1 MSNSPSRI
9 GRHAFFTVAPSSL
22 GIVSSILLD
31 AMIMGLFGMGWQ
43 SDAYFIAITIPLFV
57 ITVITL
63 QATRVIQPLFIS
75 KHQNE
80 GENEAWR
87 FLSLMITS
95 GTALTA
101 VFSVIAGLAS
111 PVLIRLQALG
121 AESSVVTLS
130 TRLSIPLFFLVVPL
144 YSAIAIMR
152 TALNS
157 LGIFALPAAMKFI
170 ENAFKITFL
179 LFLGSRLGVMSLV
192 LGMFCGA
199 VVQVVL
205 FYLALKGKGYKFR
218 PVFGLRHPDLA
229 RASRLMVFPLA
240 GQGLGAAVELVNNA
254 LGSKLGAG
262 NVSALRLATRIIE
275 SIGGLLGGSV
285 VLAAIPAISS
295 RLSAGNVEGAKRD
308 FRHSFYLL
316 LLVTLP
322 ISTWLAL
329 TNRALIGL
337 IYQRM
342 SFSEADTVL
351 VANVLLA
358 MIPYV
363 FLGRLMGLAEIP
375 FFATDDTR
383 TPLFGVIIYTAI
395 YIIVSLSMVSALGIF
410 ALPLGRF
417 FSYLTASLFLLYV
430 LRRRI
435 GNLGFAS
442 LRGGVARIMWAS
454 VVMGLFI
461 SIGASLSRFMP
472 SAGAFT
478 SRAIALGL
486 PSFAGGI
493 ALLFALVF
501 ARLIDPSTVK
511 SALFSLRSAFKS

>member
-1 MSNSPSRI
+1 MSNVPSRI
-9 GRHAFFTVAPSSL
+9 GRHAFLTVVPSFL
-22 GIVSSILLD
+22 GIVTGILLD
-31 AMIMGLFGMGWQ
+31 AIIMGLFGMGWQ

-75 KHQNE
+75 KQQNE

-87 FLSLMITS
+87 FLSLMITN
-95 GTALTA
+95 GTVLIGIL
-101 VFSVIAGLAS
+101 SVIAGLTS
-111 PVLIRLQALG
+111 PLLIRLQAIG
-121 AESSVVTLS
+121 AESSMITLS
-130 TRLSIPLFFLVVPL
+130 TRLSILLFFLIVPL

-152 TALNS
+152 AALNS
-157 LGIFALPAAMKFI
+157 LDIFSLPAAMKLI
-170 ENAFKITFL
+170 ENAFKIVFL

-262 NVSALRLATRIIE
+262 NVTALRLATRIIE

-295 RLSAGNVEGAKRD
+295 RLSARNVEAATRD
-308 FRHSFYLL
+308 FRHTLYLL

-322 ISTWLAL
+322 VSTWLAL

-351 VANVLLA
+351 VANLLLA
-358 MIPYV
+358 MIPFV

-375 FFATDDTR
+375 FFATYDTR
-383 TPLFGVIIYTAI
+383 TPLLAVIIHTAI
-395 YIIVSLSMVSALGIF
+395 YIVVSLSMVSLLGIF
-410 ALPLGRF
+410 AVPLGRF
-417 FSYLTASLFLLYV
+417 LSYLTASLFLLHM
-430 LRRRI
+430 LRGRI

-442 LRGGVARIMWAS
+442 LRDRVAKIMWAT
-454 VVMGLFI
+454 VIMGLFI
-461 SIGASLSRFMP
+461 TIGASLSRLMP

-478 SRAIALGL
+478 SKAIALGL

-493 ALLFALVF
+493 ALLFALIF
-501 ARLIDPSTVK
+501 ARLIDPAMVK
-511 SALFSLRSAFKS
+511 STLYSLRGEFKS